1 MKSIHSMLIATA
13 LIAAPALADTD
24 MVLRSQIT
32 TAQVNGGA
40 GAGVDAACAEGET
53 ALAASFLAEQPD
65 SAAPEGYSKAG
76 GVYAEGWRTGPAGW
90 RYEIV
95 NTGTSRA
102 LRLTLTLTC
111 FGGPVEEVRVEN

>member
-1 MKSIHSMLIATA
+1 MKTILSALIATT
-13 LIAAPALADTD
+13 LLAAPALAETD
-24 MVLRSQIT
+24 MVLRTHAT
-32 TAQVNGGA
+32 TTQVNGGA